1 MNELVSDHT
10 FRLLLS
16 LITGGV
22 GGLWAIHDVVFLAR
36 LRGAD
41 RRERAR
47 ALDRSI
53 ADQRFGYAMG
63 IIIGMIGVVGTLR
76 YNGVL

>member
-10 FRLLLS
+10 FRVLLTVV
-16 LITGGV
+16 TGGV
-22 GGLWAIHDVVFLAR
+22 GALWTIHDIVFLAR
-36 LRGAD
+36 LRGANHRD
-41 RRERAR
+41 P
-47 ALDRSI
+47 LVT
-53 ADQRFGYAMG
+53 DQRFGYAMG

>member
-10 FRLLLS
+10 FRVLLS
-16 LITGGV
+16 LIAGGV

-36 LRGAD
+36 LRGANRRD
-41 RRERAR
+41 RDR
-47 ALDRSI
+47 DRSI

>member
-1 MNELVSDHT
+1 M
-10 FRLLLS
+10 FRLVISLLA
-16 LITGGV
+16 GGV
-22 GGLWAIHDVVFLAR
+22 GGVWAIHDVVFLAR
-36 LRGAD
+36 LRGANHRD
-41 RRERAR
+41 P
-47 ALDRSI
+47 LV

>member
-1 MNELVSDHT
+1 MNELFSDFT

-16 LITGGV
+16 LIAGGA
-22 GGLWAIHDVVFLAR
+22 GALWAIHDIVFLAR
-36 LRGAD
+36 LGGANHRD
-41 RRERAR
+41 P
-47 ALDRSI
+47 LV
-53 ADQRFGYAMG
+53 ADQRFGYAVG